1 MSRRLGVSLVV
12 VVLLGIP
19 ALTTDPYWLHVL
31 IMSALNVSLALSLR
45 VLWNV
50 GVLSCGHAA
59 LMGVGAYASALLATR
74 AGLDPWLGL
83 LAGAGAAA
91 VVAVA
96 LGYLSLR
103 LRGIYFVLVTFA
115 FNEVFFLV
123 VNRWRDVTGGP
134 SGIVG
139 IPRFA
144 GLPPGRVSYYYLG
157 LGLLGLTVAVLHHLE
172 RSPVGRIW
180 FAIRDADLRAQ
191 CVGINTVF
199 YRVFAFVTSAVF
211 AGAWGA
217 FYAHYQRVVAPTDF
231 TVWQSVYLQL
241 YMIVGGA
248 SAFAGPIVGGATLTI
263 VTELI
268 RATGPLVSVIYGILL
283 TSVMLFLP
291 GGLVSLRAG
300 LASLRWRH
308 SSSSTA

>member
-1 MSRRLGVSLVV
+1 MRRALPALLAA
-12 VVLLGIP
+12 VLLGLP
-19 ALTTDPYWLHVL
+19 LLTTDPYWLHVL

-59 LMGVGAYASALLATR
+59 LMGVGAYASALLAT
-74 AGLDPWLGL
+74 GVGVSPWLGIV
-83 LAGAGAAA
+83 AGAVAAIA
-91 VVAVA
+91 VAVG

-139 IPRFA
+139 IPRFP
-144 GLPPGRVSYYYLG
+144 GLPPGRVPDYYLA
-157 LGLLGLTVAVLHHLE
+157 LVLLGLTVAVLHRLE
-172 RSPVGRIW
+172 ISRVGAIW
-180 FAIRDADLRAQ
+180 FAIRDSDLRAQ
-191 CVGINTVF
+191 CVGINVVF
-199 YRVFAFVTSAVF
+199 YRVLAFVASAVF

-217 FYAHYQRVVAPTDF
+217 FYAHYVRVIAPSDF
-231 TVWQSVYLQL
+231 TVWQSVYIQL

-248 SAFAGPIVGGATLTI
+248 AAFAGPLVGGSVLTI
-263 VTELI
+263 GTELI
-268 RATGPLVSVIYGILL
+268 RATGPLVSVIYGVLL
-283 TSVMLFLP
+283 MVVMLFLP
-291 GGLVSLRAG
+291 GGLVSFRAA
-300 LASLRWRH
+300 LASRRWRPF
-308 SSSSTA
+308 SRSTA

>member
-1 MSRRLGVSLVV
+1 MRRALPALLAA
-12 VVLLGIP
+12 VLLGLP
-19 ALTTDPYWLHVL
+19 LLTTDQYWLHVL

-59 LMGVGAYASALLATR
+59 LMGVGAYASALLAT
-74 AGLDPWLGL
+74 GVGVSPWLGIV
-83 LAGAGAAA
+83 AGAVAAIA
-91 VVAVA
+91 VAVG

-139 IPRFA
+139 IPRFP
-144 GLPPGRVSYYYLG
+144 GLPPGRVPYYYLAMV
-157 LGLLGLTVAVLHHLE
+157 LLGLTIAVLHRLE
-172 RSPVGRIW
+172 LSRVGAIW
-180 FAIRDADLRAQ
+180 FAIRDSDLRAQ
-191 CVGINTVF
+191 CVGINVVF
-199 YRVFAFVTSAVF
+199 YRVLAFVASAVF

-217 FYAHYQRVVAPTDF
+217 FYAHYVRVIAPSDF
-231 TVWQSVYLQL
+231 TVWQSVYIQL

-248 SAFAGPIVGGATLTI
+248 AAFTGPIVGGSVLTI
-263 VTELI
+263 GTELI
-268 RATGPLVSVIYGILL
+268 RATGPLVSVIYGVLL
-283 TSVMLFLP
+283 MVVMLFLP
-291 GGLVSLRAG
+291 GGLVSFRAA
-300 LASLRWRH
+300 LASLRWRPF
-308 SSSSTA
+308 SRSTA

>member
-1 MSRRLGVSLVV
+1 MRRALPALLAA
-12 VVLLGIP
+12 VLLGLP
-19 ALTTDPYWLHVL
+19 LLTTDPYWLHVL

-59 LMGVGAYASALLATR
+59 LMGVGAYASALLAT
-74 AGLDPWLGL
+74 GLGVSPWLGIV
-83 LAGAGAAA
+83 AGAVAAIA
-91 VVAVA
+91 VAVG

-139 IPRFA
+139 IPRFP
-144 GLPPGRVSYYYLG
+144 GLPPGRVPYYYLAVV
-157 LGLLGLTVAVLHHLE
+157 LLALTVAVLHRLE
-172 RSPVGRIW
+172 LSRVGAIW
-180 FAIRDADLRAQ
+180 FAIRDSDLRAQ
-191 CVGINTVF
+191 CVGINVVF
-199 YRVFAFVTSAVF
+199 YRVLAFVASAVF

-217 FYAHYQRVVAPTDF
+217 FYAHYVRVIAPSDF
-231 TVWQSVYLQL
+231 TVWQSVYIQL

-248 SAFAGPIVGGATLTI
+248 AAFAGPLVGGSVLTI
-263 VTELI
+263 GTELI
-268 RATGPLVSVIYGILL
+268 RATGPLVSVIYGVLL
-283 TSVMLFLP
+283 MVVMLFLP
-291 GGLVSLRAG
+291 GGLVSFRAA
-300 LASLRWRH
+300 LASLRWRPF
-308 SSSSTA
+308 SRSTA